1 MQHNAILSLEY
12 NAKKNSHLIWYSY
25 MYYVYFMLGLFM
37 VNRNGIYL
45 QIVKVLCDK
54 MNIVNRIVK

>member
-12 NAKKNSHLIWYSY
+12 NDKKNSHLIWCSY

>member
-54 MNIVNRIVK
+54 LNRINGIFK

>member
-1 MQHNAILSLEY
+1 
-12 NAKKNSHLIWYSY
+12 

-54 MNIVNRIVK
+54 LNRINGIFK